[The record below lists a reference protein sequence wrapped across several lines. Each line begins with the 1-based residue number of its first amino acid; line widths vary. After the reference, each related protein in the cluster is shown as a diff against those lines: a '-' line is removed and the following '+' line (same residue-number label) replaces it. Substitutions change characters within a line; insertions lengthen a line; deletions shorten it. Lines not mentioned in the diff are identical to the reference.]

1 MRRPAAI
8 ALGGLVAISLLLSG
22 CGGSPPAAKAP
33 AVPVGNLAAPLALA
47 PLLLGTGEPATLL
60 AGGGP
65 EGLAAPFVV
74 APAPELPRLA
84 REGFTVVG
92 GLCRTSPQVL
102 LWHGESVFSWTDLTQ
117 GPLYVAPGADLA
129 TLAIVIARY
138 RNVLEKLPKVEAVA
152 GGVETFREDP
162 TSFLL
167 APEPLASALVA
178 KGQAQ
183 LAQPLAD
190 ELGPYPT
197 CLVFARSSVLKVDP
211 LLVVALLRRLD
222 AGLWQI
228 AAESAKREL
237 PQLRALAP
245 TLPATA
251 ILRAMAAAKVE
262 GIFRDSVLLDDQD
275 LRLLHEEIAPGEW
288 PPGALDLAPAREA
301 LEKPFVP

>member
-1 MRRPAAI
+1 MRRAAVTVLVGL
-8 ALGGLVAISLLLSG
+8 ALLLGGCSASAPTPRT
-22 CGGSPPAAKAP
+22 PP
-33 AVPVGNLAAPLALA
+33 VPVGNLAAPLALA

-84 REGFTVVG
+84 SQGFTAVG

-102 LWHGESVFSWTDLTQ
+102 LWHGESVFSWTDLAQ

-129 TLAIVIARY
+129 TLAIAIARY
-138 RNVLEKLPKVEAVA
+138 RNVLEKLPKVQAVA
-152 GGVETFREDP
+152 GGVKTFREDP

-197 CLVFARSSVLKVDP
+197 CLVFARSSVLKGDP

-228 AAESAKREL
+228 AAESARREL

-245 TLPATA
+245 NLPATA
-251 ILRAMAAAKVE
+251 ILRALAAAKEE
-262 GIFRDSVLLDDQD
+262 GIFRQSVLLDDQD
-275 LRLLHEEIAPGEW
+275 LRLLHEEVAPGEW

-301 LEKPFVP
+301 LDKPFVP